1 MLNSGLY
8 YMILYLWNAVNI
20 PFTYYGITFTFWDV
34 IKAGIILTLIGLFIG
49 KIIFFFNN
57 RR

>member
-1 MLNSGLY
+1 MQDSGLY
-8 YMILYLWNAVNI
+8 YMIIYLWGAINI
-20 PFTYYGITFTFWDV
+20 PFTYFGITFTLWDV
-34 IKAGIILTLIGLFIG
+34 IKGGMILTLIGLFIG